1 MVDKMNDKSKDDKE
15 YENKLKNYLMSHKGS
30 NIIFTSSNNNS
41 SVSSSNSSNSAIK
54 IGDLVKEFD
63 KTSIRSC
70 VIGISKIDGYNISH
84 NCVHIALLLSDKKSK
99 EFVKKGGGKGILI
112 EYGNY
117 SPNVNDDEKNY
128 VNNGYVIY
136 RYGEKGGLRYYA
148 HYFNKFIDEFSD
160 IGYIPLD
167 IDKHNSIS
175 FSYLLDKIAPKN
187 ENKWI
192 KRNYNSI
199 GIFKQTLNCQTF
211 ISHALDTMKP
221 RYDPRFISKG
231 KKTVFETDK
240 DKESIIPI
248 DVLKI
253 LKKYE
258 ND

>member
-1 MVDKMNDKSKDDKE
+1 M
-15 YENKLKNYLMSHKGS
+15 GS
-30 NIIFTSSNNNS
+30 NIITLSKINS
-41 SVSSSNSSNSAIK
+41 SVTNFGWLSIPNR

-63 KTSIRSC
+63 KTGIHSC
-70 VIGISKIDGYNISH
+70 VIGISKIDGYNVSH
-84 NCVHIALLLSDKKSK
+84 NFVHTALLLSDKKSR
-99 EFVKKGGGKGILI
+99 EFVKKGGEKGILI

-117 SPNVNDDEKNY
+117 SPNVNDVEKNY

-148 HYFNKFIDEFSD
+148 HYFNKFIDTFSD
-160 IGYIPLD
+160 VGYIPLD
-167 IDKHNSIS
+167 ITKDNQIS
-175 FSYLLDKIAPKN
+175 FSFLLEKIAPKN

-211 ISHALDTMKP
+211 ISHALDIMKP

-231 KKTVFETDK
+231 KETVSEFDK
-240 DKESIIPI
+240 DKESIVPI
-248 DVLKI
+248 DVLQI

-258 ND
+258 DD

>member
-1 MVDKMNDKSKDDKE
+1 MVDKVNDESKDDKE
-15 YENKLKNYLMSHKGS
+15 YENKPKNYLMSNKGS

-70 VIGISKIDGYNISH
+70 VIGISKIAGYTYTRQ
-84 NCVHIALLLSDKKSK
+84 CVHTALLLSDKKSK
-99 EFVKKGGGKGILI
+99 TFEKERGKGILI

-117 SPNVNDDEKNY
+117 SPNVNDDEKKY
-128 VNNGYVIY
+128 VKEGYVIY

-192 KRNYNSI
+192 QRNYNSV
-199 GIFKQTLNCQTF
+199 GILKQTLNCQTF
-211 ISHALDTMKP
+211 TAHALDIIKP
-221 RYDPRFISKG
+221 RYDSRLISKG
-231 KKTVFETDK
+231 KETVCEFDK
-240 DKESIIPI
+240 DNESIVPI
-248 DVLKI
+248 DVLNI
-253 LKKYE
+253 LKKY
-258 ND
+258 DV